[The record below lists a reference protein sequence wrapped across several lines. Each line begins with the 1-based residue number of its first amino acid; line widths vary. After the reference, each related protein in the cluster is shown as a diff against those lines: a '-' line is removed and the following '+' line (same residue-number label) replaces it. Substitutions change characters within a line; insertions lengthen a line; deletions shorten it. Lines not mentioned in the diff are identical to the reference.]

1 MFDRIVLAVDGS
13 EHAGRAVGVA
23 ADLAR
28 GDGEVHV
35 IHVHEVGIVA
45 SIETSSEAKELVDG
59 VIGELQDAGV
69 KAGGS
74 AIPARAGSVAPA
86 ILDAAKTFDADLI
99 VLGTRGL
106 SDFAGLLLG
115 SVAHKVIHH
124 AECPVLVVR

>member
-23 ADLAR
+23 ADLAK
-28 GDGEVHV
+28 GGGEVHA

-45 SIETSSEAKELVDG
+45 SIETSSEAKKLVDG
-59 VIGELQDAGV
+59 VVGELQNAGV
-69 KAGGS
+69 RASGS
-74 AIPARAGSVAPA
+74 AIAARAGSVAPA
-86 ILDAAKTFDADLI
+86 ILDAAKTFDANLI